1 MKKNRIFLAFLF
13 LLSIFG
19 GRAQTLVPNAPKT
32 EIGDESSVELISED
46 DNYLYFCAV
55 DIGSS
60 YNDLDDDTYITV
72 YDKKKHSV
80 VKEHEIDED
89 FLFRTAY
96 KQDDNMVLLGY
107 NFNKKTKSFDYFQS
121 SFPIMEKTP
130 RKFVKTTVH
139 SVPAINSTILNANI
153 VWSPDRSKM
162 AFVTILR
169 PTNRKLNNYTI
180 DVKVCAV
187 DGATLMQIQQ
197 QMNGT
202 PPSID
207 NCFLTN
213 DATTYIVEKRKPED
227 ITEEELGLEIITK
240 YWTYRYLTITSDG
253 TFAPK
258 TIVESQLIKPIVNL
272 MPNNNLIF
280 FSETP
285 TGVATFELDHNGEIS
300 TMHDYEIEIPK
311 EPKGVTFQNH
321 EEGLLFNPLQILP
334 LSDGRIMVLGTQYK
348 SQTGSTD
355 RYYYTYYI
363 YQCLNLFLLDNNE
376 QVTTQVLPYAC
387 QYGTIDPSD
396 LMIEWDGDVWLLYN
410 GNKENYGGKKAPKWK
425 TLRKMEEHCIVIG
438 KLDENLNVEY
448 TLLYSPNNNYYAREY
463 LMEVLDISDEAVYF
477 LKHRTGDNQIE
488 KIIK

>member
-1 MKKNRIFLAFLF
+1 MKKVLVLAFLF
-13 LLSIFG
+13 LFAMSES
-19 GRAQTLVPNAPKT
+19 RAQTLVPNGPKT
-32 EIGDESSVELISED
+32 EIGDENSVELISED
-46 DNYLYFCAV
+46 NNYLYFCAV
-55 DIGSS
+55 DDGPD
-60 YNDLDDDTYITV
+60 YNVLDENTYITV
-72 YDKKKHSV
+72 YDKIKHSV

-89 FLFRTAY
+89 FMFRTAY
-96 KQDDNMVLLGY
+96 KQDDNIVLLGY

-169 PTNRKLNNYTI
+169 PTNRRLNNYTI
-180 DVKVCAV
+180 EVKVCAI
-187 DGATLMQIQQ
+187 DGTTLMQIQQ
-197 QMNGT
+197 QLKGT

-213 DATTYIVEKRKPED
+213 EATIYIVEKRKPNETTED
-227 ITEEELGLEIITK
+227 ELGLEINTK
-240 YWTYRYLTITSDG
+240 YWTYRYLTITSEG
-253 TFAPK
+253 SFAPK
-258 TIVESQLIKPIVNL
+258 TIVENQLINPIVTL

-285 TGVATFELDHNGEIS
+285 TGVATFELDHNGEVS

-311 EPKGVTFQNH
+311 EPKGVTFQDH

-334 LSDGRIMVLGTQYK
+334 LSDGRIMALGTQYK
-348 SQTGSTD
+348 SHVGSTGS
-355 RYYYTYYI
+355 YYYTYYI
-363 YQCLNLFLLDNNE
+363 YQCLNLFLLDNNG
-376 QVTTQVLPYAC
+376 QVTTQVLPYGSL
-387 QYGTIDPSD
+387 YETLDPDD

-410 GNKENYGGKKAPKWK
+410 GHKANYGVPKAKKWE

-448 TLLYSPNNNYYAREY
+448 TLLYSPQNNYYAREY
-463 LMEVLDISDEAVYF
+463 FMQVLYISDEAVYF